1 MEERLTSH
9 HHVGPGEMREARG
22 TNLAPIG
29 TVRTV
34 GHEIDT
40 HLTLRRLDSAVGLA
54 RRDRVT
60 LAEQLLKLSVE
71 SLGIRLL
78 QDLP

>member
-1 MEERLTSH
+1 MAQALTSH
-9 HHVGPGEMREARG
+9 HEVGAGQMGEARG

-34 GHEIDT
+34 RHEIYT
-40 HLTLRRLDSAVGLA
+40 HLTLRRLDSTVGLP